1 MSSTGAYN
9 PDEWEEKFDKKKDKK
24 YWKNKVTGKATY
36 NDPSRESKKEG
47 ADAETVA
54 SSSAPA
60 SGPVYNP
67 DEWEEKFD
75 KKKEKKY
82 WKNKVTG
89 KATYNDPSK
98 DVAQAPDAASAA
110 SAPAPAGSSYNPDEW
125 EEKFDKKKEKKYWK
139 NKVTGKATY
148 NDPSTEARKGEADAE
163 TVATTS
169 APVAG
174 STYNPDEWEEKFDK
188 KKEKKYWKNKA
199 TGKATYNDP
208 SKEAA
213 KASDAVSV
221 VSAPAPAESAYN
233 PDEWE
238 EKFDKKKEKKYWK
251 NKATGKATYNDPAKA
266 SKGASDG
273 ASVTSAPAP
282 TAAPAESSYNPDEWE
297 EKFDKKKEKKYWK
310 NKVTGKA
317 TYNDPAKEA
326 KKTSDGASVASA
338 PASNTAA
345 TAAAT
350 AALAELWEEKLDK
363 KKGKKYWKNKQTGEA
378 TYKNPF
384 EAATAAVAAV
394 ASGAKKGSDEVSVM
408 SGTSTVATAA
418 REASA
423 SSASEWVEG
432 YSEKY
437 QRPSWKNS
445 VTGKTTYTKPAG
457 WTAPSAASGSAA
469 GVAQGAGSVRAIARV
484 AFTTAADEGDLECPL
499 HRAPERCL
507 LQLSGTQQT
516 TEIAVLRFQQ
526 TFVRARRA
534 RLIGNSTGDA
544 DINAA
549 ELSVEQATE
558 VEQTFKLAD
567 LRSLICNE
575 VRLIFCWL
583 RCCQS
588 RSAHLQHGILCS
600 FLQVQGVVTIVL
612 PPGGLLEPAAVG
624 GQSGPV
630 PMVLPGAAEPTAVF
644 AGVPTDA
651 AAEGHPAASVVPSVA
666 QEEGGDGTAQPSS
679 PPLYAS
685 IALHFGSPAMAQ
697 AWYALLVKRLALT
710 ETVAALP
717 TAAAAP
723 APTVPPS
730 STAPLVLNKTGVEV
744 AALSGMQDALLGTH
758 SLACADPALM
768 ALETEWLC
776 PGASAE
782 DANLRQSATT
792 AAVKHSSTEIAPTD
806 LSVLPASGLLLFKVL
821 AVHEYPQESA
831 IATAAVSPVP
841 TPTLDSTT
849 SQMKGWMSCYVRL
862 DRAAKT
868 ITFYDQGP
876 GSAPSLAVS
885 CDGAVLHVP
894 DLTDSAFGYECNL
907 YHCAVRNSPVHAKMS
922 VAIKLPNAT
931 ELYKWAIS
939 LSGLLETVTYCAG
952 GVVQPATVPIEL
964 LQDSQYP
971 SPPTRVVDSSRFPA
985 SQANLAETCLGVLE
999 TLAER
1004 KLCASYLRYVEV
1016 NGAQLKTAR
1025 FLQINQR
1032 IVLLIKG
1039 ACSALTE
1046 GSVLL
1051 SANGVNALTTP
1062 ASTVLKFIA
1071 DFPRQMKGELT
1082 VLKFPRME
1090 FHVQM
1095 VKLTPPASNNEGDA
1109 KKSDPTLLKP
1119 NALSEEGAVLDDTR
1133 PLDSKGKL
1141 NKVIIQK
1148 RNSILKISSGMDMS
1162 YEGIAHPGIIADLQ
1176 KELKALDVSATPAAT
1191 TAAPEAQQGFTL
1203 VDFVRA
1209 PLTEVR
1215 WQKVRLMVASGN
1227 ISILGTDEAGIEV
1240 TVSRLQLS
1248 SCQLKLVCPD
1258 QAAALTHV
1266 CVHLRDQRTHVVVRC
1281 ATLAMFVDL
1290 VECLLIATKM
1300 MGAYA
1305 ADLTHL
1311 YDQAVQWRNAT
1322 TTAQGAVGST
1332 GGGDK
1337 AQSLLMQTVLASAEE
1352 SKEREIDRFSDT
1364 PTTPAKSTGA
1374 DVLTLRTPRT
1384 GVPSTPKPTANEV
1397 SDVHILQAA
1406 EQLEAALSSLRLPAN
1421 FPTHTMVEKE
1431 LVELFKLNNAN
1442 HRLLAEFLTLQFDT
1456 MNPVPETSVPA
1467 SRQKSI
1473 VMTSTANAAA
1483 LAEEGAQ
1490 ESKYLSQMGESPQHL
1505 PFQSDGAVAGSGD
1518 DRSEPAPGKEGEH
1531 ALCDKLMAALG
1542 AGGPTEEDK
1551 ATDAEREKGLVDR
1564 SQSADDADGAAQKAS
1579 PSGSR
1584 EHTPAPTAR
1593 RASVQMRSGSVMVSS
1608 AAPLSAVQI
1617 SANRRATFRKSA
1629 ITHSQE
1635 QAAVLLMSQME
1646 KQIMLQVRG
1655 SECFI
1660 DNFAWV
1666 GSHVPRKLH

>member
-1 MSSTGAYN
+1 
-9 PDEWEEKFDKKKDKK
+9 
-24 YWKNKVTGKATY
+24 
-36 NDPSRESKKEG
+36 
-47 ADAETVA
+47 
-54 SSSAPA
+54 
-60 SGPVYNP
+60 
-67 DEWEEKFD
+67 
-75 KKKEKKY
+75 
-82 WKNKVTG
+82 
-89 KATYNDPSK
+89 
-98 DVAQAPDAASAA
+98 
-110 SAPAPAGSSYNPDEW
+110 
-125 EEKFDKKKEKKYWK
+125 
-139 NKVTGKATY
+139 
-148 NDPSTEARKGEADAE
+148 
-163 TVATTS
+163 
-169 APVAG
+169 
-174 STYNPDEWEEKFDK
+174 
-188 KKEKKYWKNKA
+188 
-199 TGKATYNDP
+199 
-208 SKEAA
+208 
-213 KASDAVSV
+213 
-221 VSAPAPAESAYN
+221 
-233 PDEWE
+233 
-238 EKFDKKKEKKYWK
+238 
-251 NKATGKATYNDPAKA
+251 
-266 SKGASDG
+266 
-273 ASVTSAPAP
+273 
-282 TAAPAESSYNPDEWE
+282 
-297 EKFDKKKEKKYWK
+297 
-310 NKVTGKA
+310 
-317 TYNDPAKEA
+317 
-326 KKTSDGASVASA
+326 
-338 PASNTAA
+338 
-345 TAAAT
+345 
-350 AALAELWEEKLDK
+350 
-363 KKGKKYWKNKQTGEA
+363 
-378 TYKNPF
+378 
-384 EAATAAVAAV
+384 
-394 ASGAKKGSDEVSVM
+394 
-408 SGTSTVATAA
+408 
-418 REASA
+418 
-423 SSASEWVEG
+423 
-432 YSEKY
+432 
-437 QRPSWKNS
+437 
-445 VTGKTTYTKPAG
+445 
-457 WTAPSAASGSAA
+457 
-469 GVAQGAGSVRAIARV
+469 
-484 AFTTAADEGDLECPL
+484 
-499 HRAPERCL
+499 
-507 LQLSGTQQT
+507 
-516 TEIAVLRFQQ
+516 
-526 TFVRARRA
+526 
-534 RLIGNSTGDA
+534 
-544 DINAA
+544 
-549 ELSVEQATE
+549 
-558 VEQTFKLAD
+558 
-567 LRSLICNE
+567 
-575 VRLIFCWL
+575 
-583 RCCQS
+583 
-588 RSAHLQHGILCS
+588 
-600 FLQVQGVVTIVL
+600 
-612 PPGGLLEPAAVG
+612 
-624 GQSGPV
+624 
-630 PMVLPGAAEPTAVF
+630 
-644 AGVPTDA
+644 
-651 AAEGHPAASVVPSVA
+651 
-666 QEEGGDGTAQPSS
+666 
-679 PPLYAS
+679 
-685 IALHFGSPAMAQ
+685 MAQ
-697 AWYALLVKRLALT
+697 AWYALLVKRLDLT

-723 APTVPPS
+723 APTVAPS

-744 AALSGMQDALLGTH
+744 AVLSDMQDALLGTH
-758 SLACADPALM
+758 SLACADTVLM

-776 PGASAE
+776 PGASVE
-782 DANLRQSATT
+782 DANLRQC
-792 AAVKHSSTEIAPTD
+792 AAAAAAKHSSTENAPTD
-806 LSVLPASGLLLFKVL
+806 LAALPVSGLLLFKVL
-821 AVHEYPQESA
+821 AVHEYPEESA
-831 IATAAVSPVP
+831 TAPAAVSPVP

-862 DRAAKT
+862 DRTAKT

-907 YHCAVRNSPVHAKMS
+907 YHCTVRNSPVHAKMS

-952 GVVQPATVPIEL
+952 GVVHPATFPIDL
-964 LQDSQYP
+964 LQDSLFP

-1004 KLCASYLRYVEV
+1004 KLCASYLRHVEV

-1025 FLQINQR
+1025 FLQMNQR

-1095 VKLTPPASNNEGDA
+1095 VKLTPPASDNEGDA
-1109 KKSDPTLLKP
+1109 KKSDATLLKP
-1119 NALSEEGAVLDDTR
+1119 SLLAEEGSALDDTR

-1141 NKVIIQK
+1141 TKVIIQK

-1162 YEGIAHPGIIADLQ
+1162 FEGIAHPGIIADLQ
-1176 KELKALDVSATPAAT
+1176 KELKALDVNATPAVP
-1191 TAAPEAQQGFTL
+1191 AAASEAQQGFTL

-1209 PLTEVR
+1209 PLTEIK

-1227 ISILGTDEAGIEV
+1227 ISILGTDEAGVELPV
-1240 TVSRLQLS
+1240 CRLQLS

-1258 QAAALTHV
+1258 QAAALNHV

-1311 YDQAVQWRNAT
+1311 YDQAVQWGNAA
-1322 TTAQGAVGST
+1322 TTAQGTVGST
-1332 GGGDK
+1332 GASDK

-1352 SKEREIDRFSDT
+1352 TKEREIDRFSDT

-1374 DVLTLRTPRT
+1374 EGLTLRTPRT
-1384 GVPSTPKPTANEV
+1384 GVPSTPKPTTTSEV

-1421 FPTHTMVEKE
+1421 FPTHMMVEKE

-1473 VMTSTANAAA
+1473 VMTNSANAAA

-1531 ALCDKLMAALG
+1531 ALRDKLMAALG

-1564 SQSADDADGAAQKAS
+1564 SLSADDADGAAQKAS

-1655 SECFI
+1655 
-1660 DNFAWV
+1660 
-1666 GSHVPRKLH
+1666 

>member
-1 MSSTGAYN
+1 
-9 PDEWEEKFDKKKDKK
+9 
-24 YWKNKVTGKATY
+24 V
-36 NDPSRESKKEG
+36 
-47 ADAETVA
+47 
-54 SSSAPA
+54 
-60 SGPVYNP
+60 
-67 DEWEEKFD
+67 
-75 KKKEKKY
+75 
-82 WKNKVTG
+82 
-89 KATYNDPSK
+89 
-98 DVAQAPDAASAA
+98 
-110 SAPAPAGSSYNPDEW
+110 
-125 EEKFDKKKEKKYWK
+125 
-139 NKVTGKATY
+139 
-148 NDPSTEARKGEADAE
+148 
-163 TVATTS
+163 
-169 APVAG
+169 
-174 STYNPDEWEEKFDK
+174 
-188 KKEKKYWKNKA
+188 
-199 TGKATYNDP
+199 
-208 SKEAA
+208 
-213 KASDAVSV
+213 
-221 VSAPAPAESAYN
+221 
-233 PDEWE
+233 
-238 EKFDKKKEKKYWK
+238 
-251 NKATGKATYNDPAKA
+251 
-266 SKGASDG
+266 
-273 ASVTSAPAP
+273 
-282 TAAPAESSYNPDEWE
+282 
-297 EKFDKKKEKKYWK
+297 
-310 NKVTGKA
+310 
-317 TYNDPAKEA
+317 
-326 KKTSDGASVASA
+326 
-338 PASNTAA
+338 
-345 TAAAT
+345 
-350 AALAELWEEKLDK
+350 
-363 KKGKKYWKNKQTGEA
+363 
-378 TYKNPF
+378 
-384 EAATAAVAAV
+384 
-394 ASGAKKGSDEVSVM
+394 
-408 SGTSTVATAA
+408 
-418 REASA
+418 
-423 SSASEWVEG
+423 
-432 YSEKY
+432 
-437 QRPSWKNS
+437 
-445 VTGKTTYTKPAG
+445 
-457 WTAPSAASGSAA
+457 
-469 GVAQGAGSVRAIARV
+469 
-484 AFTTAADEGDLECPL
+484 
-499 HRAPERCL
+499 
-507 LQLSGTQQT
+507 
-516 TEIAVLRFQQ
+516 
-526 TFVRARRA
+526 
-534 RLIGNSTGDA
+534 
-544 DINAA
+544 
-549 ELSVEQATE
+549 
-558 VEQTFKLAD
+558 
-567 LRSLICNE
+567 
-575 VRLIFCWL
+575 
-583 RCCQS
+583 
-588 RSAHLQHGILCS
+588 
-600 FLQVQGVVTIVL
+600 
-612 PPGGLLEPAAVG
+612 EPAAVG
-624 GQSGPV
+624 GQSAPV
-630 PMVLPGAAEPTAVF
+630 PMVLPGAAEPAAVSTG
-644 AGVPTDA
+644 APAEA
-651 AAEGHPAASVVPSVA
+651 AAEGPPTAPAASSVA
-666 QEEGGDGTAQPSS
+666 QEGGGDRSTQPFSQ
-679 PPLYAS
+679 PLYAS

-710 ETVAALP
+710 ETVTALP
-717 TAAAAP
+717 PAAAAP
-723 APTVPPS
+723 APTVAPS

-744 AALSGMQDALLGTH
+744 AVLSDMQDALLGTH
-758 SLACADPALM
+758 SLACADTVLM

-776 PGASAE
+776 PGASVE
-782 DANLRQSATT
+782 DARLRQSAAT
-792 AAVKHSSTEIAPTD
+792 AAARQSSTELAPTD
-806 LSVLPASGLLLFKVL
+806 LTVLPASGLLLFKVL

-831 IATAAVSPVP
+831 TAPAAVSPVP

-862 DRAAKT
+862 DRAAKS

-907 YHCAVRNSPVHAKMS
+907 YHCTVRNSPVHAKMS

-952 GVVQPATVPIEL
+952 GVVHPATLPIDL
-964 LQDSQYP
+964 LQDSQF
-971 SPPTRVVDSSRFPA
+971 PPPPARVVDTSRFPVA
-985 SQANLAETCLGVLE
+985 QANLAETCLGVLE

-1004 KLCASYLRYVEV
+1004 KLCASYLRHVEV

-1025 FLQINQR
+1025 FLHMNQR

-1095 VKLTPPASNNEGDA
+1095 VKLTPPASDNEGDA
-1109 KKSDPTLLKP
+1109 KKSDPTLLKAS
-1119 NALSEEGAVLDDTR
+1119 ALAEEGSALDEAR

-1162 YEGIAHPGIIADLQ
+1162 FEGIAHPGIIADLQ
-1176 KELKALDVSATPAAT
+1176 KELKALDVNATPAAT
-1191 TAAPEAQQGFTL
+1191 TAAPEVQQGFTL

-1227 ISILGTDEAGIEV
+1227 ISILGTDEAGVEV

-1258 QAAALTHV
+1258 LAAALNHV
-1266 CVHLRDQRTHVVVRC
+1266 CVHLRDQRTHVIVRC

-1311 YDQAVQWRNAT
+1311 YDQAVQWGNAT

-1374 DVLTLRTPRT
+1374 EGLTLRTPRT
-1384 GVPSTPKPTANEV
+1384 GVPSTPKPTVAASEV

-1406 EQLEAALSSLRLPAN
+1406 ERLEAALSSLRLPAN

-1505 PFQSDGAVAGSGD
+1505 PFQSDGTVAGSGD

-1531 ALCDKLMAALG
+1531 ALRDKLMAALG

-1564 SQSADDADGAAQKAS
+1564 SLSADDADGGAQKAS

-1655 SECFI
+1655 
-1660 DNFAWV
+1660 
-1666 GSHVPRKLH
+1666 

>member
-1 MSSTGAYN
+1 
-9 PDEWEEKFDKKKDKK
+9 
-24 YWKNKVTGKATY
+24 V
-36 NDPSRESKKEG
+36 
-47 ADAETVA
+47 
-54 SSSAPA
+54 
-60 SGPVYNP
+60 
-67 DEWEEKFD
+67 
-75 KKKEKKY
+75 
-82 WKNKVTG
+82 
-89 KATYNDPSK
+89 
-98 DVAQAPDAASAA
+98 
-110 SAPAPAGSSYNPDEW
+110 
-125 EEKFDKKKEKKYWK
+125 
-139 NKVTGKATY
+139 
-148 NDPSTEARKGEADAE
+148 
-163 TVATTS
+163 
-169 APVAG
+169 
-174 STYNPDEWEEKFDK
+174 
-188 KKEKKYWKNKA
+188 
-199 TGKATYNDP
+199 
-208 SKEAA
+208 
-213 KASDAVSV
+213 
-221 VSAPAPAESAYN
+221 
-233 PDEWE
+233 
-238 EKFDKKKEKKYWK
+238 
-251 NKATGKATYNDPAKA
+251 
-266 SKGASDG
+266 
-273 ASVTSAPAP
+273 
-282 TAAPAESSYNPDEWE
+282 
-297 EKFDKKKEKKYWK
+297 
-310 NKVTGKA
+310 
-317 TYNDPAKEA
+317 
-326 KKTSDGASVASA
+326 
-338 PASNTAA
+338 
-345 TAAAT
+345 
-350 AALAELWEEKLDK
+350 
-363 KKGKKYWKNKQTGEA
+363 
-378 TYKNPF
+378 
-384 EAATAAVAAV
+384 
-394 ASGAKKGSDEVSVM
+394 
-408 SGTSTVATAA
+408 
-418 REASA
+418 
-423 SSASEWVEG
+423 
-432 YSEKY
+432 
-437 QRPSWKNS
+437 
-445 VTGKTTYTKPAG
+445 
-457 WTAPSAASGSAA
+457 
-469 GVAQGAGSVRAIARV
+469 
-484 AFTTAADEGDLECPL
+484 
-499 HRAPERCL
+499 
-507 LQLSGTQQT
+507 
-516 TEIAVLRFQQ
+516 
-526 TFVRARRA
+526 
-534 RLIGNSTGDA
+534 
-544 DINAA
+544 
-549 ELSVEQATE
+549 
-558 VEQTFKLAD
+558 
-567 LRSLICNE
+567 
-575 VRLIFCWL
+575 
-583 RCCQS
+583 
-588 RSAHLQHGILCS
+588 
-600 FLQVQGVVTIVL
+600 
-612 PPGGLLEPAAVG
+612 EPAAIG
-624 GQSGPV
+624 GQAGPV
-630 PMVLPGAAEPTAVF
+630 PMVLPGAAESAAVSTG
-644 AGVPTDA
+644 APAEA
-651 AAEGHPAASVVPSVA
+651 AAEGQSTAPVASSVA
-666 QEEGGDGTAQPSS
+666 QEGGGDRTAQPSS
-679 PPLYAS
+679 PLQYAS

-697 AWYALLVKRLALT
+697 AWYALLVKRLDLT

-723 APTVPPS
+723 APTVAPS

-744 AALSGMQDALLGTH
+744 AVLSDMQDALLGTH
-758 SLACADPALM
+758 SLACADTVLM

-776 PGASAE
+776 PGASVE
-782 DANLRQSATT
+782 DANLRQC
-792 AAVKHSSTEIAPTD
+792 AAAAAAKHSSTENAPTD
-806 LSVLPASGLLLFKVL
+806 LAALPVSGLLLFKVL
-821 AVHEYPQESA
+821 AVHEYPEESA
-831 IATAAVSPVP
+831 TAPAAVSPVP

-862 DRAAKT
+862 DRTAKT

-907 YHCAVRNSPVHAKMS
+907 YHCTVRNSPVHAKMS

-952 GVVQPATVPIEL
+952 GVVHPATFPIDL
-964 LQDSQYP
+964 LQDSLFP

-1004 KLCASYLRYVEV
+1004 KLCASYLRHVEV

-1025 FLQINQR
+1025 FLQMNQR

-1095 VKLTPPASNNEGDA
+1095 VKLTPPASDNEGDA
-1109 KKSDPTLLKP
+1109 KKSDATLLKP
-1119 NALSEEGAVLDDTR
+1119 SLLAEEGSALDDTR

-1141 NKVIIQK
+1141 TKVIIQK

-1162 YEGIAHPGIIADLQ
+1162 FEGIAHPGIIADLQ
-1176 KELKALDVSATPAAT
+1176 KELKALDVNATPAVP
-1191 TAAPEAQQGFTL
+1191 AAASEAQQGFTL

-1209 PLTEVR
+1209 PLTEIK

-1227 ISILGTDEAGIEV
+1227 ISILGTDEAGVELPV
-1240 TVSRLQLS
+1240 CRLQLS

-1258 QAAALTHV
+1258 QAAALNHV

-1311 YDQAVQWRNAT
+1311 YDQAVQWGNAA
-1322 TTAQGAVGST
+1322 TTAQGTVGST
-1332 GGGDK
+1332 GASDK

-1352 SKEREIDRFSDT
+1352 TKEREIDRFSDT

-1374 DVLTLRTPRT
+1374 EGLTLRTPRT
-1384 GVPSTPKPTANEV
+1384 GVPSTPKPTTTSEV

-1421 FPTHTMVEKE
+1421 FPTHMMVEKE

-1473 VMTSTANAAA
+1473 VMTNSANAAA

-1531 ALCDKLMAALG
+1531 ALRDKLMAALG

-1564 SQSADDADGAAQKAS
+1564 SLSADDADGAAQKAS

-1655 SECFI
+1655 
-1660 DNFAWV
+1660 
-1666 GSHVPRKLH
+1666 

>member
-1 MSSTGAYN
+1 
-9 PDEWEEKFDKKKDKK
+9 
-24 YWKNKVTGKATY
+24 V
-36 NDPSRESKKEG
+36 
-47 ADAETVA
+47 
-54 SSSAPA
+54 
-60 SGPVYNP
+60 
-67 DEWEEKFD
+67 
-75 KKKEKKY
+75 
-82 WKNKVTG
+82 
-89 KATYNDPSK
+89 
-98 DVAQAPDAASAA
+98 
-110 SAPAPAGSSYNPDEW
+110 
-125 EEKFDKKKEKKYWK
+125 
-139 NKVTGKATY
+139 
-148 NDPSTEARKGEADAE
+148 
-163 TVATTS
+163 
-169 APVAG
+169 
-174 STYNPDEWEEKFDK
+174 
-188 KKEKKYWKNKA
+188 
-199 TGKATYNDP
+199 
-208 SKEAA
+208 
-213 KASDAVSV
+213 
-221 VSAPAPAESAYN
+221 
-233 PDEWE
+233 
-238 EKFDKKKEKKYWK
+238 
-251 NKATGKATYNDPAKA
+251 
-266 SKGASDG
+266 
-273 ASVTSAPAP
+273 
-282 TAAPAESSYNPDEWE
+282 
-297 EKFDKKKEKKYWK
+297 
-310 NKVTGKA
+310 
-317 TYNDPAKEA
+317 
-326 KKTSDGASVASA
+326 
-338 PASNTAA
+338 
-345 TAAAT
+345 
-350 AALAELWEEKLDK
+350 
-363 KKGKKYWKNKQTGEA
+363 
-378 TYKNPF
+378 
-384 EAATAAVAAV
+384 
-394 ASGAKKGSDEVSVM
+394 
-408 SGTSTVATAA
+408 
-418 REASA
+418 
-423 SSASEWVEG
+423 
-432 YSEKY
+432 
-437 QRPSWKNS
+437 
-445 VTGKTTYTKPAG
+445 
-457 WTAPSAASGSAA
+457 
-469 GVAQGAGSVRAIARV
+469 
-484 AFTTAADEGDLECPL
+484 
-499 HRAPERCL
+499 
-507 LQLSGTQQT
+507 
-516 TEIAVLRFQQ
+516 
-526 TFVRARRA
+526 
-534 RLIGNSTGDA
+534 
-544 DINAA
+544 
-549 ELSVEQATE
+549 
-558 VEQTFKLAD
+558 
-567 LRSLICNE
+567 
-575 VRLIFCWL
+575 
-583 RCCQS
+583 
-588 RSAHLQHGILCS
+588 
-600 FLQVQGVVTIVL
+600 
-612 PPGGLLEPAAVG
+612 EPAAAEG
-624 GQSGPV
+624 HSGPV
-630 PMVLPGAAEPTAVF
+630 PMMLPGAAEPAAVF
-644 AGVPTDA
+644 ASVPAEA
-651 AAEGHPAASVVPSVA
+651 AAEGQPTAPVASSVA
-666 QEEGGDGTAQPSS
+666 QEGGGDRSTQPFSQ
-679 PPLYAS
+679 PLYAS

-723 APTVPPS
+723 ALAVPP
-730 STAPLVLNKTGVEV
+730 TATAQLVLNKTGVEV
-744 AALSGMQDALLGTH
+744 AALSDMQDALLGTH
-758 SLACADPALM
+758 SLACADPLLM

-782 DANLRQSATT
+782 DLSLRQSAAT
-792 AAVKHSSTEIAPTD
+792 AAVKHSSTEIAPAD
-806 LSVLPASGLLLFKVL
+806 LATLPVSGLLLFKVL

-831 IATAAVSPVP
+831 TAAAAVSPVP

-862 DRAAKT
+862 DRTAKT

-907 YHCAVRNSPVHAKMS
+907 YHCTVRNSPVHAKMS

-952 GVVQPATVPIEL
+952 GVVHPATLPIDL
-964 LQDSQYP
+964 LQDSQFP
-971 SPPTRVVDSSRFPA
+971 SPPVRAVDSSRFPA
-985 SQANLAETCLGVLE
+985 TQANLAETCLGVLE

-1004 KLCASYLRYVEV
+1004 KLCASYLRHVEV

-1046 GSVLL
+1046 GSILL

-1062 ASTVLKFIA
+1062 PSTVLKFIA

-1095 VKLTPPASNNEGDA
+1095 VKLTPPASDNEGDA
-1109 KKSDPTLLKP
+1109 KKSDPTLLKAS
-1119 NALSEEGAVLDDTR
+1119 ALTEEGSALDETR

-1176 KELKALDVSATPAAT
+1176 KELKALDVNATPAAT

-1209 PLTEVR
+1209 PLTEIR

-1227 ISILGTDEAGIEV
+1227 ISILGTDEAGVEV
-1240 TVSRLQLS
+1240 PVCRLQLS

-1258 QAAALTHV
+1258 QAAALNHV

-1311 YDQAVQWRNAT
+1311 YDQAVQWGNAA
-1322 TTAQGAVGST
+1322 TTAQGALGSS

-1352 SKEREIDRFSDT
+1352 TKEREIDRFSDT

-1374 DVLTLRTPRT
+1374 EGLTLRTPRT
-1384 GVPSTPKPTANEV
+1384 GVPSTPKPTTTNEV

-1421 FPTHTMVEKE
+1421 FPTHMMVEKE

-1473 VMTSTANAAA
+1473 VMTNSANAAA

-1531 ALCDKLMAALG
+1531 ALRDKLMAALG

-1564 SQSADDADGAAQKAS
+1564 SLSADDADGAAQKAS

-1655 SECFI
+1655 
-1660 DNFAWV
+1660 
-1666 GSHVPRKLH
+1666 